1 MIGFPFTILDEVD
14 SSNNYAIGL
23 AIQGMAQHGAAF
35 MAKHQTAGKGQR
47 GKQWNSEAGKN
58 IAISVLLDTSEMHL
72 NEQFNLS
79 MAVALSVFDFY
90 LKYAFDETSIKWP
103 NDIYWRDRK
112 AVGILIENKIYGQK
126 WQWAVAG
133 VGINV
138 NQTIFDENLS
148 KKAVSLKQITGKE
161 FDCVALAKEFCTF
174 LEKRFQQFK
183 EKKYNE
189 LLVAYN
195 ENLFRKGDFAQLKY
209 RDVVYDCRI
218 QKVDKYGQLWVE
230 GAPKPFFVFGEVEW
244 VI

>member
-1 MIGFPFTILDEVD
+1 MIGSPFTILDEVD
-14 SSNNYAIGL
+14 SSNNYAIGQ
-23 AIQGMAQHGAAF
+23 AIQGLAQHGAAF
-35 MAKHQTAGKGQR
+35 MAKNQTAGKGQR
-47 GKQWNSEAGKN
+47 GKLWNSEAGKN
-58 IAISVLLDTSEMHL
+58 IALSVLLDTSEIHL
-72 NEQFNLS
+72 NVQFALS

-90 LKYAFDETSIKWP
+90 SKYALDETTIKWP

-138 NQTIFDENLS
+138 NQTIFDESLL

-161 FDCVALAKEFCTF
+161 FDCIALAKDLCIF

-189 LLVAYN
+189 LLLAYN
-195 ENLFRKGDFAQLKY
+195 RHLFRKDAFARLRYK
-209 RDVVYDCRI
+209 DVIYDCRI
-218 QKVDKYGQLWVE
+218 QEVDEYGRLWVE
-230 GAPKPFFVFGEVEW
+230 GAPKSFFVFGEVEW
-244 VI
+244 II